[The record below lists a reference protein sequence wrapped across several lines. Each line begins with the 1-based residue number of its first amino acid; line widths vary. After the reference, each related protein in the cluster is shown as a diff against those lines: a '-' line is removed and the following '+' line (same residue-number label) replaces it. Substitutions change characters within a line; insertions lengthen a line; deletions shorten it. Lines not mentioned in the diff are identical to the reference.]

1 MIDPTP
7 AFFDTLMRTQFLQPD
22 RMQIYQRG
30 LLERLVRHARTQVP
44 FYRDQGRLDPLF
56 TSDDEIDWHRWTD
69 IPVLTRAE
77 AQRNEQALYA
87 EGVSPGGGEVLAGS
101 TAGST
106 GTPLAYRV
114 NFLLAAAAS
123 AILERGFAWAG
134 VPAGGSLANLR
145 NDRKGECPYPGGLTY
160 QSTIRDATRMMHYL
174 AVQTPVQDQCRWL
187 ARIKPDVVMS
197 YPGALASVGEH
208 LPEELRDRKSTR

>member
-22 RMQIYQRG
+22 RMQVYQRG
-30 LLERLVRHARTQVP
+30 LLERLVRHARSQVP

-56 TSDDEIDWHRWTD
+56 TPNGEIDWRRWTD

-87 EGVSPGGGEVLAGS
+87 ENVPPECGEVISGY

-114 NFLLAAAAS
+114 NFRSPPQAAPFRNAPSHGQACLL
-123 AILERGFAWAG
+123 
-134 VPAGGSLANLR
+134 GGRWRTCGTTEKANA
-145 NDRKGECPYPGGLTY
+145 P
-160 QSTIRDATRMMHYL
+160 IRQA
-174 AVQTPVQDQCRWL
+174 
-187 ARIKPDVVMS
+187 
-197 YPGALASVGEH
+197 
-208 LPEELRDRKSTR
+208 